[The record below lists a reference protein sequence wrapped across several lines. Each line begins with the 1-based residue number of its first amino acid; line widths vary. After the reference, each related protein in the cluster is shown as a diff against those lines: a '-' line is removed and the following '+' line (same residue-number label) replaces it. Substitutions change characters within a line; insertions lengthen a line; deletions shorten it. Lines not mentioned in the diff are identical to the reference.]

1 MDLDFGPV
9 SYKGEFKVMSED
21 VPLILGMT
29 FLAEFAPKIDFA
41 KRTVVK
47 TVDGQD
53 KKLAVWGLE

>member
-1 MDLDFGPV
+1 
-9 SYKGEFKVMSED
+9 MSED

-53 KKLAVWGLE
+53 KKLAVWDLE